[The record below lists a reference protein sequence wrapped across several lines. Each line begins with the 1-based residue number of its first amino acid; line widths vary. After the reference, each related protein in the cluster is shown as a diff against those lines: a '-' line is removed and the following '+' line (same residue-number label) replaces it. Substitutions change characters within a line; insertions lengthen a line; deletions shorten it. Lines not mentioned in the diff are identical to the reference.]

1 MSTRISGTAR
11 ITGTTTAAISQGS
24 RVHSYQS
31 GRICAHGDCDTIL
44 SVYNPSKYCTVH
56 SRCTLGGRTRAMPR
70 PITEVACGHCGSV
83 FQTANPAR
91 KFCSDRCRMAAFA
104 RRKRAAVRAERRLRQ
119 AAALTPPSR

>member
-1 MSTRISGTAR
+1 MTTRISGTTR
-11 ITGTTTAAISQGS
+11 ITGTMTASISRGS
-24 RVHSYQS
+24 RVRSYQS
-31 GRICAHGDCDTIL
+31 GRTCAHGDCNTIL

-56 SRCTLGGRTRAMPR
+56 AGFALSGRTRSMPR
-70 PITEVACGHCGSV
+70 PITEVACEHCGST

-119 AAALTPPSR
+119 EAGVSAA